1 MPEAGI
7 SKGID
12 GCDMSEAGISKGV
25 DGCDMPEVQC
35 WCVFEAIEG

>member
-7 SKGID
+7 SKGIEGD
-12 GCDMSEAGISKGV
+12 
-25 DGCDMPEVQC
+25 DMPEVQC